1 MEKINYENAPI
12 KSLINPNNHLRIMAE
27 FLEKKKDPVVLE
39 FGVERGSSTKVFTW
53 LAEQIN
59 GKVYSIDINDCSQ
72 VTSSKKWNFFQSDD
86 LKVENILEKFPEIKD
101 QGVDMIYIDS
111 YHENH
116 HVQKLL
122 NIWFKYVKKEGAIF
136 IDDVDSYKF
145 RNKKDIWNS
154 IVYDL
159 TDDAIKDFYYSNIK
173 NIFYTRY
180 YGENG
185 LAKLVKYSN
194 LLDEPIPVS
203 KIWNYNIFIKILYP
217 YLRRISKYFK

>member
-1 MEKINYENAPI
+1 MEKINYEKAPI
-12 KSLINPNNHLRIMAE
+12 KNLINKDNHLRIMSE
-27 FLEKKKDPVVLE
+27 FLERKKDPVVLE

-59 GKVYSIDINDCSQ
+59 GNIYSIDITDCSQ
-72 VTSSKKWNFFQSDD
+72 VISSKSWHFFQSDD
-86 LKVENILEKFPEIKD
+86 LKIENILERFPEIKNR
-101 QGVDMIYIDS
+101 GVDMIYIDS

-122 NIWFKYVKKEGAIF
+122 NLWFKYVKKEGAIF

-145 RNKKDIWNS
+145 RKKKDIWNS

-159 TDDAIKDFYYSNIK
+159 TDEAIKSFYYSNIEK
-173 NIFYTRY
+173 TFYTRY

-185 LAKLVKYSN
+185 LAKLLKYSD
-194 LLDEPIPVS
+194 LLDEPNQIN
-203 KIWNYNIFIKILYP
+203 KLWNYNIFIKILYP
-217 YLRRISKYFK
+217 YLRKISKIFK

>member
-1 MEKINYENAPI
+1 MEKINYEKAPI
-12 KSLINPNNHLRIMAE
+12 KNLINKDNHLRIMSE
-27 FLEKKKDPVVLE
+27 FLERKKDPVVLE

-59 GKVYSIDINDCSQ
+59 GNIYSIDISDCSQ
-72 VTSSKKWNFFQSDD
+72 VISSKSWHFFQSDD
-86 LKVENILEKFPEIKD
+86 LKIENILERFPEIKNR
-101 QGVDMIYIDS
+101 GVDMIYIDS

-122 NIWFKYVKKEGAIF
+122 NLWFKYVKKEGAIF

-145 RNKKDIWNS
+145 RKKKDIWNS

-159 TDDAIKDFYYSNIK
+159 TDEAIKSFYYSNIEK
-173 NIFYTRY
+173 TFYTRY

-185 LAKLVKYSN
+185 LAKLLKYSD
-194 LLDEPIPVS
+194 LLDEPNQIN
-203 KIWNYNIFIKILYP
+203 KLWNYNIFIKILYP
-217 YLRRISKYFK
+217 YLRKISKIFK

>member
-1 MEKINYENAPI
+1 MEKINYEKAPI
-12 KSLINPNNHLRIMAE
+12 KNLINKDNHLRIMSE
-27 FLEKKKDPVVLE
+27 FLERKKDPVVLE

-59 GKVYSIDINDCSQ
+59 GNIYSIDISDCSQ
-72 VTSSKKWNFFQSDD
+72 VISSKNWHFFQSDD
-86 LKVENILEKFPEIKD
+86 LKIENILERFPEIKNR
-101 QGVDMIYIDS
+101 GVDMIYIDS

-122 NIWFKYVKKEGAIF
+122 NLWFKYVKKEGAIF

-145 RNKKDIWNS
+145 RKKKDIWNS

-159 TDDAIKDFYYSNIK
+159 TDEAIKSFYYSNIEK
-173 NIFYTRY
+173 TFYTRY

-185 LAKLVKYSN
+185 LAKLLKYSD
-194 LLDEPIPVS
+194 LLDEPNQIN
-203 KIWNYNIFIKILYP
+203 KLWNYNIFIKILYP
-217 YLRRISKYFK
+217 YLRKISKIFK

>member
-1 MEKINYENAPI
+1 MEKINYEKAPI
-12 KSLINPNNHLRIMAE
+12 KNLINKDNHLRIMSE
-27 FLEKKKDPVVLE
+27 FLERKKDPVVLE

-59 GKVYSIDINDCSQ
+59 GNIYSIDITDCSQ
-72 VTSSKKWNFFQSDD
+72 VISSKSWHFFQSDD
-86 LKVENILEKFPEIKD
+86 LKIENILERFPEIKNR
-101 QGVDMIYIDS
+101 GVDMIYIDS

-122 NIWFKYVKKEGAIF
+122 NLWFKYVKKEGAIF

-145 RNKKDIWNS
+145 RKKKDIWNS

-159 TDDAIKDFYYSNIK
+159 TDEAIKSFYYSNIEK
-173 NIFYTRY
+173 TFYTRY

-185 LAKLVKYSN
+185 LAKLLKYTD
-194 LLDEPIPVS
+194 LLDEPNQIN
-203 KIWNYNIFIKILYP
+203 KLWNYNIFIKILYP
-217 YLRRISKYFK
+217 YLRKISKIFK